1 MICALLLGREG
12 SHGFPGKNVYPVLGR
27 PLVAYPLM
35 VAEACPMVDRVY
47 ISTDSPRLIEIASAM
62 DCCII
67 NRPPEL
73 ASKTA
78 LGEDAYLHGYR
89 VIRDQLVSEGK
100 SLELLVLLFANAPT
114 LTPEI
119 ISEGISV
126 LKENPEYDSAVT
138 VSSYNMWSPL
148 RARKINNQGLLD
160 PFVPFET
167 FGDPSKLNCDRD
179 SQGDVWFADMGLSVV
194 RPRCMDNLQTGLLPQ
209 KWMGQK
215 IYPLKQ
221 WGGLDVDEPWQIP
234 AIEAWLQA
242 HEIDKL
248 FSVHRTSWANLYDSE
263 RTILSTLDFNSN
275 SRVLDIGN
283 DPGGLGLALGERF
296 GVRLYD
302 AIQQNNK
309 KREEALIINPAA
321 HFLNSSLEEMAN
333 NYDFTSKY
341 DAVISLNDS
350 DQKEYFTTKLQC
362 AYDLVCPGGVLIFS
376 CRVTEGET
384 VEDINISFIEER
396 ESADKRSRE
405 RYVVKNIHELF
416 DIMTGL
422 KPDSINGYGYSGT
435 PSSSATT
442 PFKIIN
448 FAVFSIK
455 KPAGESRSKPDI
467 SIQLPEHLRRSIGEM
482 PALNI

>member
-1 MICALLLGREG
+1 
-12 SHGFPGKNVYPVLGR
+12 
-27 PLVAYPLM
+27 
-35 VAEACPMVDRVY
+35 
-47 ISTDSPRLIEIASAM
+47 
-62 DCCII
+62 
-67 NRPPEL
+67 
-73 ASKTA
+73 
-78 LGEDAYLHGYR
+78 
-89 VIRDQLVSEGK
+89 
-100 SLELLVLLFANAPT
+100 
-114 LTPEI
+114 
-119 ISEGISV
+119 
-126 LKENPEYDSAVT
+126 
-138 VSSYNMWSPL
+138 
-148 RARKINNQGLLD
+148 
-160 PFVPFET
+160 
-167 FGDPSKLNCDRD
+167 
-179 SQGDVWFADMGLSVV
+179 
-194 RPRCMDNLQTGLLPQ
+194 
-209 KWMGQK
+209 
-215 IYPLKQ
+215 
-221 WGGLDVDEPWQIP
+221 
-234 AIEAWLQA
+234 
-242 HEIDKL
+242 
-248 FSVHRTSWANLYDSE
+248 
-263 RTILSTLDFNSN
+263 
-275 SRVLDIGN
+275 
-283 DPGGLGLALGERF
+283 LGLALGERF